1 MESRVDVKSSR
12 RKRSYFRIMLDS
24 DDDES
29 NQIQSSES
37 QKDGEKPTE
46 NLTGIDVVESDYH
59 DPKLNNSHP
68 THYLTKRHKSS
79 DYETSI
85 TESCS
90 ECDRHGFAN
99 SELNNN
105 DATESESPLES
116 SHYESSGEKLPKNP
130 TNSPEDIEI
139 EINSI
144 NQNIGKQ
151 AAGGLGFR
159 YKLELQQQDQLY
171 APEPLIPALW
181 AGGFTVTVSNTR
193 STFHGLNACLSTKA
207 CTAARFAVEQLPPS
221 IQWEKLPRRCV
232 WPKTFLQGLG
242 PTALDIAVFFFPSL
256 TKHDAAYQSLL
267 FDLIRH
273 DSALRA
279 PLLGS
284 ESESEAEAELLLF
297 TSIELPPLFTRFQ
310 GNLYLWGVFRGK
322 PPQSS
327 INCK

>member
-1 MESRVDVKSSR
+1 MESPVDVKSSR

-24 DDDES
+24 DDDKS
-29 NQIQSSES
+29 NQIRSSES

-46 NLTGIDVVESDYH
+46 NYVVESDYH

-99 SELNNN
+99 SELK
-105 DATESESPLES
+105 SPLES
-116 SHYESSGEKLPKNP
+116 SPSQSSGEKLPKNP
-130 TNSPEDIEI
+130 TPPEDIEI

-159 YKLELQQQDQLY
+159 YKLELQQ
-171 APEPLIPALW
+171 PEPLIPALW
-181 AGGFTVTVSNTR
+181 AGAFTVTVSNTR
-193 STFHGLNACLSTKA
+193 STFHGLNACVSTKA

-221 IQWEKLPRRCV
+221 IQWEKLPRSCV

-284 ESESEAEAELLLF
+284 EAELLLF